1 MLKQESLI
9 LLLLGLFF
17 GLMGIVYWV
26 WSGED
31 GGGVML
37 LGAFLL
43 GMLPGFY
50 YLWWYR
56 RTKGNRPEDREDAT
70 VADGAGVVDSFPS
83 SSIWPFV
90 FGMGCFVAVLAL
102 TFGNWCAVPA
112 GGLLIWAMAGFT
124 AESRRGGNV

>member
-1 MLKQESLI
+1 MLKQESTL

-17 GLMGIVYWV
+17 GIMGLVYWI

-31 GGGVML
+31 GGGMML
-37 LGAFLL
+37 LGSFLL

-56 RTKGNRPEDREDAT
+56 RTRGNRPEDRPDAT
-70 VADGAGVVDSFPS
+70 VADGAGTVDSFPS

-90 FGMGCFVAVLAL
+90 FGMGCFFMVLAL
-102 TFGNWCAVPA
+102 VFGIWMAVPA
-112 GGLLIWAMAGFT
+112 VGLLVWSMAGFT

>member
-31 GGGVML
+31 GGGMML

-56 RTKGNRPEDREDAT
+56 QTKGNRPEDRDDAT

-102 TFGNWCAVPA
+102 TFGNWFAVPA
-112 GGLLIWAMAGFT
+112 GGLLIWSMAGFT